1 MTKQDSHDT
10 DLSMQSAD
18 MLIWRVMRARRRSE
32 NKHKRE
38 IVIARPRERNHAHDA
53 H

>member
-1 MTKQDSHDT
+1 MTKQDSHYT

-18 MLIWRVMRARRRSE
+18 MLIWRVMRAKRRFQNE
-32 NKHKRE
+32 HKRE
-38 IVIARPRERNHAHDA
+38 IVISRPRERNHAHDA